1 MKKNIINTAI
11 FFAATILLI
20 MTMNSCDKGYNDA
33 SFGYNYIYM
42 PQATVSGGLN
52 LNYLVPAGLDSATF
66 NYQVDTINHKINVY
80 LGVSA
85 SGEQANAGFTV
96 NVSANND
103 TTNQIINGGTIANA
117 VLLADS
123 MYTLPSTVTVPAGK
137 HSASFLLSIDS
148 KALEAYAGKTVL
160 LTVQLSNPT
169 KYILNTTLDK
179 TVVEINVHANPYQGS
194 WTISSFTFDW
204 NDGDGWGNSGEAAV
218 ADELPNSAPGL
229 DDIITFGGFSGI
241 NPTGTYNRTA
251 GADGKFASYVYSY
264 SNTGTDWNGKFG
276 ELPAGSGTYVI
287 NSDNSVTITIEGNTY
302 NSIGCSTTDGTTMTY
317 LLNPAP
323 FSPGSID
330 WNDYFGDNTNKFCV
344 ATKIWYVLKK
354 Q

>member
-1 MKKNIINTAI
+1 V
-11 FFAATILLI
+11 L
-20 MTMNSCDKGYNDA
+20 
-33 SFGYNYIYM
+33 
-42 PQATVSGGLN
+42 
-52 LNYLVPAGLDSATF
+52 
-66 NYQVDTINHKINVY
+66 
-80 LGVSA
+80 A

-137 HSASFLLSIDS
+137 NSASFLLSIDS

-169 KYILNTTLDK
+169 KYMLNTTLDK

-218 ADELPNSAPGL
+218 SDKLPNSTPGL
-229 DDIITFGGFSGI
+229 DDIITFGAFSGI

-264 SNTGTDWNGKFG
+264 SNTATDWSGKFG
-276 ELPAGSGTYVI
+276 QLPAGSGTYVI
-287 NSDNSVTITIEGNTY
+287 NSDNSVTITIGGNTY
-302 NSIGCSTTDGTTMTY
+302 NSIGCSTTNGTTMTY

-323 FSPGSID
+323 FNPSLID

-344 ATKIWYVLKK
+344 ATKIWYVLEK